1 MTETL
6 NIEQILTEFL
16 QVNQDTYSKLE
27 QLDKVVESVEIVIV
41 PIERRIFVRVREHVN
56 NSLQVHQKDQNLV
69 MREIDFDTHLKNTM
83 SPGVKMR
90 YADTRNLDPQTIEKI
105 LENDNNG

>member
-1 MTETL
+1 MTKTL
-6 NIEQILTEFL
+6 NIEQILIEFL

-41 PIERRIFVRVREHVN
+41 PIERRMFVRVREHVN
-56 NSLQVHQKDQNLV
+56 NSLQIHQKDQNLV
-69 MREIDFDTHLKNTM
+69 MREINFDTHLKNTM
-83 SPGVKMR
+83 SPGARMR
-90 YADTRNLDPQTIEKI
+90 YADARNLDPQTIEKI